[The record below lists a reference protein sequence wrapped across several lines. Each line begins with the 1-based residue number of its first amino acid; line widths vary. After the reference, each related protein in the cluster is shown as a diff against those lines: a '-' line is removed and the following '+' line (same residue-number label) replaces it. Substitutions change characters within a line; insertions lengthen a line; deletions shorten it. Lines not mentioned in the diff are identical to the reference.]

1 MVREFSCLHRIS
13 SAFFAQ
19 LYLHRSLKFIM
30 LKFIL
35 STFCVSLALATPLP
49 LRPRDGYKVP
59 TTSFNSQT
67 DFNTYWNYNYPWGDT
82 HNGAARMDSAHVAIG
97 NGQLTLTADYVT
109 GQAATSSGIAINYLS
124 GTVYA
129 KEYYT
134 VAVGGGYSFTGQFQ
148 APTVKGTW
156 PAFWLTGANSWPP
169 EIDLAEWK
177 GNGDISFNTLGLDD
191 VWITKNVAYSSSSF
205 QTLTMDVLD
214 YNGVDV
220 QTKFYMNGVLQ
231 STQIGKG
238 MVGQP
243 FWL

>member
-1 MVREFSCLHRIS
+1 MVREFSCLHRKS
-13 SAFFAQ
+13 SALFVQ
-19 LYLHRSLKFIM
+19 LCLYCSLKFIM

-35 STFCVSLALATPLP
+35 STFCVSLALANRLP

-97 NGQLTLTADYVT
+97 NGQLTLTTDYVT

-134 VAVGGGYSFTGQFQ
+134 VAVDGGYCFTGQFQ

-156 PAFWLTGANSWPP
+156 PAV
-169 EIDLAEWK
+169 LAHGCE
-177 GNGDISFNTLGLDD
+177 L
-191 VWITKNVAYSSSSF
+191 VAS
-205 QTLTMDVLD
+205 
-214 YNGVDV
+214 
-220 QTKFYMNGVLQ
+220 
-231 STQIGKG
+231 
-238 MVGQP
+238 
-243 FWL
+243 

>member
-1 MVREFSCLHRIS
+1 MLLLILTIF
-13 SAFFAQ
+13 
-19 LYLHRSLKFIM
+19 YL
-30 LKFIL
+30 
-35 STFCVSLALATPLP
+35 SLALANPLH
-49 LRPRDGYKVP
+49 LRPRNGYKVP

-67 DFNTYWNYNYPWGDT
+67 DFNTYWNYNYPWGNT

-109 GQAATSSGIAINYLS
+109 GQPATSSGIAIHYLS
-124 GTVYA
+124 GTIYA
-129 KEYYT
+129 KQYYT
-134 VAVGGGYSFTGQFQ
+134 VAVGGGYSFTGQFK
-148 APTVKGTW
+148 APTVKGAW

-177 GNGDISFNTLGLDD
+177 GNGDISFNTYGMNS
-191 VWITKNVAYSSSSF
+191 VWTTKNVAYSSSTF

-220 QTKFYMNGVLQ
+220 QTKFYMNGALQ

-243 FWL
+243 LWL

>member
-1 MVREFSCLHRIS
+1 MML
-13 SAFFAQ
+13 Q
-19 LYLHRSLKFIM
+19 L
-30 LKFIL
+30 IL
-35 STFCVSLALATPLP
+35 TTLYASLALAGPLP
-49 LRPRDGYKVP
+49 FRPRPRDGYKVP
-59 TTSFNSQT
+59 TTSFDSQT
-67 DFNTYWNYNYPWGDT
+67 DFNTYWNYNYPWGNT

-97 NGQLTLTADYVT
+97 SGQLTLTADYVT

-124 GTVYA
+124 GTIYA

-134 VAVGGGYSFTGQFQ
+134 VAVGGGYSFTGQFE

-177 GNGDISFNTLGLDD
+177 GDGDISFNTLGMDD